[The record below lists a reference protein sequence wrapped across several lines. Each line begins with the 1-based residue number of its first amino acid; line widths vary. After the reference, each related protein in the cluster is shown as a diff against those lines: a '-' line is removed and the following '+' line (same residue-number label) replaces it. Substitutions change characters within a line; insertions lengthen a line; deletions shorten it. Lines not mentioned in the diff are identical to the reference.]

1 MDKAHVVALETRH
14 AGLEARIDAEH
25 HRPHPDDLTLVAL
38 KKRKL
43 QLKDTISGG
52 VQVRD

>member
-25 HRPHPDDLTLVAL
+25 HRPHPDDLALIEL
-38 KKRKL
+38 KKQKL
-43 QLKDTISGG
+43 RLKDAITGG
-52 VQVRD
+52 VRA

>member
-1 MDKAHVVALETRH
+1 MEKPHVAALETKH

-25 HRPHPDDLTLVAL
+25 HRPHPDDLTLAAL

-43 QLKDTISGG
+43 QLKDAITGEL
-52 VQVRD
+52 QT